1 MILQCKKIFYRVV
14 VLLILMS
21 VSHDSYAF
29 GASRVNFDP
38 VVNPMLTSSFL
49 TNKLLEQQNLSKL
62 QEVREAYQGAAI
74 ALAGLAEAR
83 RMERKWQ
90 RDALSMVYNSAENH
104 YYQAIYDMVKNRII
118 PRLYRVAVLCVTV
131 YPGQADHWLPTLFF
145 ICSDVQEL
153 CTTFSNIVTN
163 GKLRFTGITFPQIAK
178 ELLDNFGI
186 TQLQGVDVDKM
197 IDEIANFD
205 VNLPDINMDDLKA
218 DVGDIVDFVGS
229 MAQDTYDDV
238 GNMWDERTRIEDG
251 YNNAGGG
258 KAKGIKVIK
267 QKLAQVKGGID
278 SLKSLYEQHHET
290 FDYKGKLQQFL
301 GVLDSTNVMKKLFT
315 YNDLPAEDLNNP
327 INTTNETEQ
336 YYRQK
341 WCIVKQYKQA
351 FGPYVET
358 RILDFHPDYRFESF
372 NFSKGFDGYEGDT
385 YRKQWYHFNSD
396 VRFDDLSP
404 ADQQKSKE
412 LALNYVSSVA
422 GVSSYLHNDQYRVE
436 YDPIVFDSV
445 DPFSFLIGHG
455 RYEIIISYHF
465 VVYQLPRVEV
475 HDEEVYCEWFDSKLT
490 SEEMFAQ
497 HMQSK
502 LDDYRVGDYEV
513 GETVRD
519 EISDDKGVKYV
530 VVQGDRYYYSVPDA
544 ERLEG
549 VNSVDFI
556 ARCEDGGKLGEQ
568 QTQRKINE
576 KHSPLNERSKEI
588 MMENGGAVDDMNA
601 SLDEFRAIK
610 KEKTDSITMLTEEI
624 HALEIELEA
633 SEEIY
638 LNTRTKEAREAVENL
653 QDQIDELE
661 HEVSRL
667 RDAVSQIES
676 CERECVNDYGG
687 GDGGENIPDHMLFY
701 QTQFPSLEWT
711 SEGRWDDYTY
721 IRKAKIREFGGEITF
736 KAELSAIRD
745 ESYFLGIRYHRS
757 IIGVHSSLTYE
768 SRTEETIA
776 YMEFPKS
783 TSAQDKAQQIEQR
796 RQELQANYEDCTIT
810 IKENYG
816 EDVEED
822 EGEVVHLLWPSDRLR
837 IARAVFGKLNK
848 IESRLIL
855 LEMMLRH
862 TQQIRLTWNAIFNAA
877 NWDVTSIRTS
887 SYLNNIL
894 ARWRMSAR
902 EAARGNVRRE
912 DD

>member
-1 MILQCKKIFYRVV
+1 MIQQCKKIFYRVV
-14 VLLILMS
+14 VLLMILS

-29 GASRVNFDP
+29 GVTRVNFDP

-49 TNKLLEQQNLSKL
+49 ANKLLEKQNLSKL
-62 QEVREAYQGAAI
+62 QEVREAYQGAAL

-186 TQLQGVDVDKM
+186 TKLQGVDVEKM
-197 IDEIANFD
+197 IDEIANFHVD
-205 VNLPDINMDDLKA
+205 LPDINMDDLKA
-218 DVGDIVDFVGS
+218 DVGDIIDFVGS

-258 KAKGIKVIK
+258 KASGIGVVKK
-267 QKLAQVKGGID
+267 KLAQVKGGLEAMKDI
-278 SLKSLYEQHHET
+278 YEEHKET
-290 FDYKGKLQQFL
+290 FDYQGKLQQFM
-301 GVLDSTNVMKKLFT
+301 GALDSTSVMQKLFN
-315 YNDLPAEDLNNP
+315 YNDLPAEDLTNP
-327 INTTNETEQ
+327 INTTQDEEQ

-341 WCIVKQYKQA
+341 WCIVRKGLGDYGSGVMVCNYKPDIDDTNGWVWLHEVDMNNPAYNPLEISKGRCGFNFGKIGGGANLNFETDFYEETVVVDDIKYDITYQKHIYIRYGLVPDVCYSIQVIQYK
-351 FGPYVET
+351 
-358 RILDFHPDYRFESF
+358 RS
-372 NFSKGFDGYEGDT
+372 
-385 YRKQWYHFNSD
+385 
-396 VRFDDLSP
+396 
-404 ADQQKSKE
+404 
-412 LALNYVSSVA
+412 
-422 GVSSYLHNDQYRVE
+422 
-436 YDPIVFDSV
+436 
-445 DPFSFLIGHG
+445 
-455 RYEIIISYHF
+455 EIN
-465 VVYQLPRVEV
+465 
-475 HDEEVYCEWFDSKLT
+475 EEVYCEWFDSKT
-490 SEEMFAQ
+490 TTEEMFAN
-497 HMQSK
+497 HIQSK
-502 LDDYRVGDYEV
+502 LDEMRTGSYEV
-513 GETVRD
+513 GDMVRD
-519 EISDDKGVKYV
+519 EQSNTQGYTYEI
-530 VVQGDRYYYSVPDA
+530 VQGDRYYYSVPDA
-544 ERLEG
+544 ERMEG

-588 MMENGGAVDDMNA
+588 MMENGVAVDDMNA

-667 RDAVSQIES
+667 RNAVSQIES

-687 GDGGENIPDHMLFY
+687 GDGGENIPEHMLFY

-783 TSAQDKAQQIEQR
+783 TSAQDKAQQVEQR

-810 IKENYG
+810 VKENYG

-837 IARAVFGKLNK
+837 IARAVFSKLNK

-877 NWDVTSIRTS
+877 NWDVTSVRTS

-902 EAARGNVRRE
+902 EAARGNVRR
-912 DD
+912 DDD

>member
-1 MILQCKKIFYRVV
+1 MIQQCKKIFYRVV
-14 VLLILMS
+14 VMLMILS

-29 GASRVNFDP
+29 GVTRVNYDP
-38 VVNPMLTSSFL
+38 IVNPMLTSSFL
-49 TNKLLEQQNLSKL
+49 ANKLLEKQNLSKL

-186 TQLQGVDVDKM
+186 TQLQGVDVEKM

-205 VNLPDINMDDLKA
+205 VDLPDIKMDDLRA
-218 DVGDIVDFVGS
+218 DVGDIIDFVGS
-229 MAQDTYDDV
+229 MAQDTYDDI

-258 KAKGIKVIK
+258 KASGIGVIK
-267 QKLAQVKGGID
+267 KKLAQVKGGLEEMKDI
-278 SLKSLYEQHHET
+278 YEEHKET
-290 FDYKGKLQQFL
+290 FDYQGKLQQFL
-301 GVLDSTNVMKKLFT
+301 GALDSTSVMQKLFN
-315 YNDLPAEDLNNP
+315 YNDLPAEDLTNP
-327 INTTNETEQ
+327 INTTQDEEQ

-341 WCIVKQYKQA
+341 WCIIRKGLGDYGNGVIVCNYKPDIDDVNGWVWEWEVDPNDPAYNPLEISKGRCGFNFGKVGGGASLNTVGDYYEETLYVDDIRYDITYQKHMYYRGWGIFGAFPDVCYSIQVIQYK
-351 FGPYVET
+351 
-358 RILDFHPDYRFESF
+358 RS
-372 NFSKGFDGYEGDT
+372 
-385 YRKQWYHFNSD
+385 
-396 VRFDDLSP
+396 
-404 ADQQKSKE
+404 
-412 LALNYVSSVA
+412 
-422 GVSSYLHNDQYRVE
+422 
-436 YDPIVFDSV
+436 
-445 DPFSFLIGHG
+445 
-455 RYEIIISYHF
+455 EIN
-465 VVYQLPRVEV
+465 
-475 HDEEVYCEWFDSKLT
+475 EEVYCEWFDSKT
-490 SEEMFAQ
+490 TTEEMFAN

-502 LDDYRVGDYEV
+502 LSEIRTGNYQEGTINSEDVFSYE
-513 GETVRD
+513 
-519 EISDDKGVKYV
+519 I
-530 VVQGDRYYYSVPDA
+530 VQGDRYYYSVPDA

-576 KHSPLNERSKEI
+576 THSPLNERSKEI

-610 KEKTDSITMLTEEI
+610 KEKTDSITMLTKEI

-638 LNTRTKEAREAVENL
+638 MNTRTKEAREAVENL

-667 RDAVSQIES
+667 RNVVSQIES

-796 RQELQANYEDCTIT
+796 RQELQADYEDCTIT

-862 TQQIRLTWNAIFNAA
+862 TQQTRLTWNAIFNAA

-887 SYLNNIL
+887 LYLNNIL
-894 ARWRMSAR
+894 SRWRMSAR
-902 EAARGNVRRE
+902 ETARGHIRR
-912 DD
+912 DND

>member
-14 VLLILMS
+14 VLLILLS

-29 GASRVNFDP
+29 GATRVNFDP

-62 QEVREAYQGAAI
+62 QEVREAYQGAAL

-186 TQLQGVDVDKM
+186 TQLQGVDVEKM

-205 VNLPDINMDDLKA
+205 VDLPDINMDDLKA
-218 DVGDIVDFVGS
+218 DVGDIIDFVGS

-238 GNMWDERTRIEDG
+238 GNMWDERTRIEEG
-251 YNNAGGG
+251 YENAGGG
-258 KAKGIKVIK
+258 KASGIGVIK
-267 QKLAQVKGGID
+267 KKLAQVKGGLEEMKDI
-278 SLKSLYEQHHET
+278 YEEHKET
-290 FDYKGKLQQFL
+290 FDYQGKLQQFM
-301 GVLDSTNVMKKLFT
+301 GALDSTSVMQKLFN
-315 YNDLPAEDLNNP
+315 YNDLPAEDLTNP
-327 INTTNETEQ
+327 INTTQDEEQ

-341 WCIVKQYKQA
+341 WCIVSN
-351 FGPYVET
+351 T
-358 RILDFHPDYRFESF
+358 RPTYSSSGGHVDGERLVKTFTLSDDIRYFSCLNTRTPHICYNGWYHVPHEADITHNYSEDEAYLACARYAIGSYINNEFYRFDRARHIAYVINWSTF
-372 NFSKGFDGYEGDT
+372 
-385 YRKQWYHFNSD
+385 HI
-396 VRFDDLSP
+396 
-404 ADQQKSKE
+404 E
-412 LALNYVSSVA
+412 L
-422 GVSSYLHNDQYRVE
+422 
-436 YDPIVFDSV
+436 
-445 DPFSFLIGHG
+445 LIGYDFWV
-455 RYEIIISYHF
+455 YE
-465 VVYQLPRVEV
+465 LPGAQTAEA
-475 HDEEVYCEWFDSKLT
+475 YCEWFDSRVT
-490 SEEMFAQ
+490 TEEMFSQ

-502 LDDYRVGDYEV
+502 LDELRAGSYDPTIG
-513 GETVRD
+513 GQVRD
-519 EISDDKGVKYV
+519 ESSNNKGVTYEI
-530 VVQGDRYYYSVPDA
+530 VQGERFYYSVPDA

-610 KEKTDSITMLTEEI
+610 KEKTDSITMLTKEI

-711 SEGRWDDYTY
+711 SEGKWDDYTY

-796 RQELQANYEDCTIT
+796 CQELQADYEDCTIT

-862 TQQIRLTWNAIFNAA
+862 TQQTRLTWNAIFNAA
-877 NWDVTSIRTS
+877 NWDVTSVRTS

>member
-1 MILQCKKIFYRVV
+1 MIQQCKKIFYRVV

-29 GASRVNFDP
+29 GATRVNFDP

-49 TNKLLEQQNLSKL
+49 ANKLLEKQNLSKL
-62 QEVREAYQGAAI
+62 QEVREAYQGAAL

-186 TQLQGVDVDKM
+186 TQLQGVDVEKM

-205 VNLPDINMDDLKA
+205 INIPDIKMDDLRS
-218 DVGDIVDFVGS
+218 DVGDIIDFVGS

-258 KAKGIKVIK
+258 KASGIGVIK
-267 QKLAQVKGGID
+267 KKLAQVKGGLEEMKDI
-278 SLKSLYEQHHET
+278 YEEHKET
-290 FDYKGKLQQFL
+290 FDYQGKLQQFL
-301 GVLDSTNVMKKLFT
+301 GALDSTSVMQKLFN
-315 YNDLPAEDLNNP
+315 YNDLPAEDLTNP
-327 INTTNETEQ
+327 INTTQDEEQ
-336 YYRQK
+336 YFRQK
-341 WCIVKQYKQA
+341 WCIVRKGLGDYGSGVMVCNYKPDIEDIYGWVWLHEVDMNNPAYNPLEISKGRCGFNFGKIGGGVHLNFETDFYEETVVVDDIKYDITYQKHIYLRYGVIPDVCYSIQVIQYK
-351 FGPYVET
+351 
-358 RILDFHPDYRFESF
+358 RS
-372 NFSKGFDGYEGDT
+372 
-385 YRKQWYHFNSD
+385 
-396 VRFDDLSP
+396 
-404 ADQQKSKE
+404 
-412 LALNYVSSVA
+412 
-422 GVSSYLHNDQYRVE
+422 
-436 YDPIVFDSV
+436 
-445 DPFSFLIGHG
+445 
-455 RYEIIISYHF
+455 EIN
-465 VVYQLPRVEV
+465 
-475 HDEEVYCEWFDSKLT
+475 EEVYCEWFDSKT
-490 SEEMFAQ
+490 TTEEMFAN

-502 LDDYRVGDYEV
+502 LSEIRTGNYQEGTINSEDGFSYE
-513 GETVRD
+513 
-519 EISDDKGVKYV
+519 I
-530 VVQGDRYYYSVPDA
+530 VQGDRYYYSVPDA
-544 ERLEG
+544 ERMEG

-601 SLDEFRAIK
+601 NLDALRAQKQERI
-610 KEKTDSITMLTEEI
+610 DSITILTDEI
-624 HALEIELEA
+624 HDLELELEA

-667 RDAVSQIES
+667 QGVVSQIES
-676 CERECVNDYGG
+676 CERECIKDYGG
-687 GDGGENIPDHMLFY
+687 GEGGENIPEHMLFY
-701 QTQFPSLEWT
+701 QAQFPSLEWT
-711 SEGRWDDYTY
+711 SEGRWDGFTY

-736 KAELSAIRD
+736 KAELSAVRD

-757 IIGVHSSLTYE
+757 IIGVHSYLSYE

-783 TSAQDKAQQIEQR
+783 TSAQDKAQQVEQR
-796 RQELQANYEDCTIT
+796 RQELQADYEDCTIT

-837 IARAVFGKLNK
+837 IARAVFAKLNK

-862 TQQIRLTWNAIFNAA
+862 TQQTRLTWNAIFNAA

-887 SYLNNIL
+887 LYLNNIL
-894 ARWRMSAR
+894 SRWRMSAR
-902 EAARGNVRRE
+902 EAARGHIRR
-912 DD
+912 DDD